1 MATTKQSYRELRTK
15 LDELMT
21 WFEGEDLDVDEALK
35 KHAEAEKVIKDL
47 EEYLLQT
54 EQKIKKISIV

>member
-1 MATTKQSYRELRTK
+1 MATTKQSDRELRTK
-15 LDELMT
+15 LDELRT

-47 EEYLLQT
+47 EEYLVQT

>member
-47 EEYLLQT
+47 EEYLIQT

>member
-1 MATTKQSYRELRTK
+1 MATSKQSYRELRTK

-47 EEYLLQT
+47 EEYLVQT
-54 EQKIKKISIV
+54 EQKIKKISTL

>member
-35 KHAEAEKVIKDL
+35 KHAEAEIVIKDL

>member
-47 EEYLLQT
+47 EEYLVQT

>member
-47 EEYLLQT
+47 EEYLVQT
-54 EQKIKKISIV
+54 EQKIKKISTV